1 MIMKLKGFIFTAV
14 AAVMAFAACEKKQE
28 NLGTPSITI
37 SESTMTF
44 EVAGGEQTLT
54 LNASRDW
61 EVTGVPAW
69 LSVSPESG
77 KASSAAQTV
86 VVTALANN
94 GGNRNADLKFTIGTL
109 TKTLKVAQAGEGGNV
124 APEPGEGMTPIAD
137 ILKLAEGT
145 QFEAGTKIQGV
156 VISNMAL
163 NNLTSKKGMYV
174 QDATGALQFY
184 FSADHSFLYGD
195 LVEIDLSGVKKG
207 AYNGAVQVSGLAPTA
222 VTKISSGNTIDAKP
236 VTMADFL
243 ANKYEGQYV
252 ALEGV
257 QVKAADLSKTWVVN
271 NVHTSINMEDANGNS
286 FVVFSSKYADDNNGY
301 GTQTVPQGSGTIKG
315 ISSFNNGTIQI
326 IFTQESDF
334 AGLTGARFDGAVVP
348 PTGGDEGDN
357 EEDDDDNG
365 GQTPPPAGDVTGTT
379 ISITKETI
387 NNPSWTT
394 NGYGSQ
400 VVADLSTYLN
410 WTINGCAFIGCKLC
424 LPLSTNVVA
433 EFDPLQC
440 QGNASDASKQFRLGN
455 TTSLGKIKK
464 ITIVSYNEKYTP
476 NFNLAIGTT
485 QQVGTTVPSGMI
497 EASSMTTTQDGMKY
511 TTVYTP
517 TSDAGFFAIYKNT
530 TGALYLK
537 EIVIEYELN

>member
-1 MIMKLKGFIFTAV
+1 
-14 AAVMAFAACEKKQE
+14 
-28 NLGTPSITI
+28 
-37 SESTMTF
+37 
-44 EVAGGEQTLT
+44 
-54 LNASRDW
+54 
-61 EVTGVPAW
+61 
-69 LSVSPESG
+69 
-77 KASSAAQTV
+77 
-86 VVTALANN
+86 
-94 GGNRNADLKFTIGTL
+94 
-109 TKTLKVAQAGEGGNV
+109 
-124 APEPGEGMTPIAD
+124 
-137 ILKLAEGT
+137 
-145 QFEAGTKIQGV
+145 
-156 VISNMAL
+156 
-163 NNLTSKKGMYV
+163 
-174 QDATGALQFY
+174 
-184 FSADHSFLYGD
+184 
-195 LVEIDLSGVKKG
+195 
-207 AYNGAVQVSGLAPTA
+207 
-222 VTKISSGNTIDAKP
+222 
-236 VTMADFL
+236 
-243 ANKYEGQYV
+243 
-252 ALEGV
+252 
-257 QVKAADLSKTWVVN
+257 
-271 NVHTSINMEDANGNS
+271 MEDADGNS
-286 FVVFSSKYADDNNGY
+286 FVVFSSKYASY
-301 GTQTVPQGSGTIKG
+301 KAQTVAQGSGTIKG
-315 ISSFNNGTIQI
+315 ISSINNGKMQI

-424 LPLSTNVVA
+424 LPPSTNVVA
-433 EFDPLQC
+433 EFDPIQC
-440 QGNASDASKQFRLGN
+440 QGNVSDASKQFRLGN

-530 TGALYLK
+530 TGAFYLK